1 MSHLDFTLSMLG
13 FALQAALIIILFRQK
28 AVGLYRIFLTFLVCS
43 TISDLLYVWLRAD
56 TRLLYLLYWVIQAVN
71 SAVALA
77 VIVEIF
83 RDAVQ
88 LVYSRLGAIGFFG
101 PLAIFGLVD
110 FLFWRKL
117 HHGFSRD
124 WLGVGTGLAV
134 SMVLGIA
141 LLQAAIAVV
150 CMWLR
155 HRYGIFDRRSLAVL
169 GGFGIIG
176 ASVVTAYIL
185 RAQFGRDLENV
196 VRYIPFE
203 GSMCAMLIWIVIFSL
218 PEENRPRYDRER
230 IERFLKLATRY
241 VEDVRETMDRWGLRY
256 SGI

>member
-1 MSHLDFTLSMLG
+1 MSHLDFTLWIISFG
-13 FALQAALIIILFRQK
+13 LQAVLIGVLLRQRLIGRFR
-28 AVGLYRIFLTFLVCS
+28 VFFTFLVWW
-43 TISDLLYVWLRAD
+43 TVGDLLYFWLRAD
-56 TRLLYLLYWVIQAVN
+56 TRLLYLLYWVTQAVN

-77 VIVEIF
+77 AIVAIF

-101 PLAIFGLVD
+101 PLAVFVLVD
-110 FLFWRKL
+110 FLFWSKL
-117 HHGFSRD
+117 HHSFPRN
-124 WLGVGTGLAV
+124 WLGMGASVAL
-134 SMVLGIA
+134 SLVLGIA

-155 HRYGIFDRRSLAVL
+155 HRYGIFDRHSLAVL
-169 GGFGIIG
+169 GGFGVIG
-176 ASVVTAYIL
+176 ASVVMAYIL
-185 RAQFGRDLENV
+185 RTVFGPSLENV
-196 VRYIPFE
+196 FRYIPFE
-203 GSMCAMLIWIVIFSL
+203 GSMCAMLMWIVIFSL

-256 SGI
+256 SGV